1 MLAMTVWDFGQYA
14 GRTSG
19 ACFWLCLAAGLAE
32 SKEGVL
38 TQVLP
43 GQHAA
48 CLSLARLRSK
58 GVQACLP
65 DPQHTD
71 LGTRAEAL
79 RKYFCDGTA
88 AALRRPDLMAKLY
101 PAFASITV
109 GRASRTQATYIKW
122 VQTLAT
128 REYADELVVL
138 AVALELGIRVCCIP
152 HTPESASAPWAPS
165 SYGTADTTIYI
176 GNNDVHYVYLSQ
188 CV

>member
-1 MLAMTVWDFGQYA
+1 MSSGKTFFFKKRIRRHDRQNVIHMDLETPAGDDMFAEYTQRAHEHYQVNVTVLDFGQYA

-65 DPQHTD
+65 DPRHTD
-71 LGTRAEAL
+71 LGMCAEAL
-79 RKYFCDGTA
+79 RKYFCDGTV
-88 AALRRPDLMAKLY
+88 AALRRPDLMATIYL
-101 PAFASITV
+101 AFAPSRLA
-109 GRASRTQATYIKW
+109 GPRAQKLLT
-122 VQTLAT
+122 
-128 REYADELVVL
+128 
-138 AVALELGIRVCCIP
+138 
-152 HTPESASAPWAPS
+152 S
-165 SYGTADTTIYI
+165 SGY
-176 GNNDVHYVYLSQ
+176 NS
-188 CV
+188 